1 MNTYFYAH
9 LTKLLKYTPQVLLL
23 ETLKTHAISI
33 IFRII
38 YQLKRQKIL
47 FQRDSTNN
55 GNKVVQRNKLDAPPP
70 QKKSIQKSNT
80 ISLGWFWKH
89 LSTSA
94 LHCSPESKFTQAN
107 SAWYMP
113 SLHTKER
120 CLKHSGLDPRLYYEW
135 QYILYIKGFLHLQSN
150 G

>member
-23 ETLKTHAISI
+23 ETLRTHAISI

-70 QKKSIQKSNT
+70 KKNQFKNQTPSVWDDSESTCPHQHFT
-80 ISLGWFWKH
+80 AALSLNSLKPTLHGICLHF
-89 LSTSA
+89 TPRSA
-94 LHCSPESKFTQAN
+94 A
-107 SAWYMP
+107 
-113 SLHTKER
+113 
-120 CLKHSGLDPRLYYEW
+120 
-135 QYILYIKGFLHLQSN
+135 
-150 G
+150 